1 VYTDYLLA
9 VILKFAISARLFV
22 KGRCHTVCDIV
33 YQGYYCAR
41 QRRGEINHVS
51 GSSRDFPVTCELR
64 HVQVCLVVVGGFV
77 AENIN
82 LRTHTSARWGRG
94 ERWEESGEAGT
105 CERVDV
111 TAR

>member
-41 QRRGEINHVS
+41 QRRWKSTTFPGAPGIFRRLVS
-51 GSSRDFPVTCELR
+51 WDMYKYAL
-64 HVQVCLVVVGGFV
+64 L
-77 AENIN
+77 
-82 LRTHTSARWGRG
+82 
-94 ERWEESGEAGT
+94 
-105 CERVDV
+105 
-111 TAR
+111 